1 MPGGCCP
8 QESIRQARNCN
19 ISKQPSN
26 HTHSHL
32 DTGEGAGSVPTPP
45 TRPQALERTDFASLS
60 WVEIRLFEIL

>member
-8 QESIRQARNCN
+8 QESVRRAGSCK
-19 ISKQPSN
+19 ISKQASN

-32 DTGEGAGSVPTPP
+32 ETGEGAGSVPTPP
-45 TRPQALERTDFASLS
+45 SRPQALERTYFSSLS